1 MIPISN
7 PGHIAKRDRPPRRRP
22 SGRRL
27 DPAHGAHIL
36 RNPKVILCIFLIAG
50 CCSFALE
57 VQAQNPAPEVRPGPA
72 AEVASTDGPN
82 PDSALEIDRAVAE
95 LKALSDTQEKSKAE
109 AGPEIDQLKAKVEL
123 QQKQIEVLLK
133 MTQLLADQ
141 AKKQPQA
148 TADIEKLAEQVATQD
163 ARIEQ
168 GAQRDQQLAAGV
180 DQLTE
185 HLDLTAT
192 QEAALPSTL
201 RELFSPTRNNQSPL
215 SIYGSVAEAFDA
227 FSQQNSTFRDQ
238 TLELRPYLL
247 LNEKWLM
254 SANVALQ
261 QGTVQLWRA
270 QAELFLNDNLTVV
283 FGRFYSPIGFYS
295 ERLRLN
301 WVIKTPDPPL
311 MFNQVYPAQ
320 LSFNGVQFRGSKY
333 VADTPVKLEYS
344 GFVSNGLSVT
354 GSKLQPAIYSNLN
367 NFSDTT
373 AITGAKALG
382 GRLGV
387 SIPQVGFIAGL
398 SGLAN
403 MAYDQSG
410 QTMTLWDVD
419 ANWHR
424 GNWDARFELAKTD
437 QQTPDHAAPIHRFG
451 FYTQVAYRQY
461 DNPNPYLQKLEGVFR
476 FDHVQFDGINLQ
488 QTGIN
493 FGGLGLNY
501 ARQPLDR
508 NRFTL
513 GLNYWFYPSLVLK
526 LAIENN
532 QELGVPSLR
541 DNGFLGQLVW
551 GF

>member
-1 MIPISN
+1 
-7 PGHIAKRDRPPRRRP
+7 
-22 SGRRL
+22 
-27 DPAHGAHIL
+27 
-36 RNPKVILCIFLIAG
+36 
-50 CCSFALE
+50 
-57 VQAQNPAPEVRPGPA
+57 
-72 AEVASTDGPN
+72 
-82 PDSALEIDRAVAE
+82 
-95 LKALSDTQEKSKAE
+95 
-109 AGPEIDQLKAKVEL
+109 L
-123 QQKQIEVLLK
+123 QQKQIDVLLR

-141 AKKQPQA
+141 VKKQPA
-148 TADIEKLAEQVATQD
+148 AGAAVEKLQEQVAIQE
-163 ARIEQ
+163 ARIQQ
-168 GAQRDQQLAAGV
+168 GAQRDLEQAQARDQLV
-180 DQLTE
+180 DQIDSETRNGSS
-185 HLDLTAT
+185 
-192 QEAALPSTL
+192 LPATL
-201 RELFSPTRNNQSPL
+201 RELFSPFRNNESPL
-215 SIYGSVAEAFDA
+215 AIYGSVAQAFDA

-254 SANVALQ
+254 SGNVALQ

-270 QAELFLNDNLTVV
+270 QAEWFINDNLTAV
-283 FGRFYSPIGFYS
+283 FGRFYSPIGFFS
-295 ERLRLN
+295 ERLRLD

-354 GSKLQPAIYSNLN
+354 GSNLQPRIYSNLN

-382 GRLGV
+382 GRLGM
-387 SIPQVGFIAGL
+387 SIPEFGFIAGL

-451 FYTQVAYRQY
+451 FYGQVAYRQY
-461 DNPNPYLQKLEGVFR
+461 DNPNPFLQKLEGVFR

-508 NRFTL
+508 NRFTF
-513 GLNYWFYPSLVLK
+513 GVNYWFYPSLVMK
-526 LAIENN
+526 LAIEIND
-532 QELGVPSLR
+532 ELGVPSLR
-541 DNGFLGQLVW
+541 DNGFIGQLVW
-551 GF
+551 GW

>member
-1 MIPISN
+1 LPIRKAIISIILITGYGSWAGAVRGQSAASDSSRPVGSDTSKAAGN
-7 PGHIAKRDRPPRRRP
+7 VPEQQPDLEHVVLELKELGQAQAQAKR
-22 SGRRL
+22 
-27 DPAHGAHIL
+27 
-36 RNPKVILCIFLIAG
+36 
-50 CCSFALE
+50 
-57 VQAQNPAPEVRPGPA
+57 
-72 AEVASTDGPN
+72 AE
-82 PDSALEIDRAVAE
+82 
-95 LKALSDTQEKSKAE
+95 
-109 AGPEIDQLKAKVEL
+109 GPEIDRLKAQVDL
-123 QQKQIEVLLK
+123 QQKQIDVLLR

-141 AKKQPQA
+141 VKKQPA
-148 TADIEKLAEQVATQD
+148 ARTAVEKLQEQVATQE
-163 ARIEQ
+163 ARIQQ
-168 GAQRDQQLAAGV
+168 GAQRDLEQAQARDPLV
-180 DQLTE
+180 DHIDAESRNGPT
-185 HLDLTAT
+185 
-192 QEAALPSTL
+192 LPATL
-201 RELFSPTRNNQSPL
+201 RELFSPFRNNESPL
-215 SIYGSVAEAFDA
+215 AIYGSVAQEFNA
-227 FSQQNSTFRDQ
+227 FSEQNSTFRDQ

-261 QGTVQLWRA
+261 QGTTQLWRA
-270 QAELFLNDNLTVV
+270 QAEWFLNDNLTVV
-283 FGRFYSPIGFYS
+283 FGRFYSPIGFFS

-320 LSFNGVQFRGSKY
+320 LSFNGVQVRGSRY

-344 GFVSNGLSVT
+344 GFVSNGLSLT
-354 GSKLQPAIYSNLN
+354 GTKLQPSVYSNLN

-382 GRLGV
+382 GRLGI
-387 SIPQVGFIAGL
+387 SIPKVGFIAGL
-398 SGLAN
+398 SGLEN

-410 QTMTLWDVD
+410 QTMSLWDID
-419 ANWHR
+419 ASWHT

-437 QQTPDHAAPIHRFG
+437 QQTPDHAAPIRRFG

-461 DNPNPYLQKLEGVFR
+461 DCPNPYLQKLEGVFR

-508 NRFTL
+508 DRYTI
-513 GLNYWFYPSLVLK
+513 GANYWFYSSLVLK
-526 LAIENN
+526 LAIEFN
-532 QELGVPSLR
+532 EERGVPSLR